1 MKKIILYL
9 CVVICLAAAFVG
21 AMSFWGTRNTMA
33 AHFGSS
39 KKSWQA
45 VYMTDGKVYY
55 GHVGRLK
62 EDFVEL
68 NDVYYIKV
76 RTTYQ
81 EQKKNSAP
89 NEEKSKSEKDSE
101 LVPTVLRTLA
111 KPSVELPGPEDRM
124 IINRD
129 HIFYWQ
135 TLRPDSQIVQTIER
149 FKKTGQ

>member
-1 MKKIILYL
+1 
-9 CVVICLAAAFVG
+9 
-21 AMSFWGTRNTMA
+21 
-33 AHFGSS
+33 
-39 KKSWQA
+39 
-45 VYMTDGKVYY
+45 MTDGKVYY

-62 EDFVEL
+62 EEFVEL
-68 NDVYYIKV
+68 NDVYYVKV

-81 EQKKNSAP
+81 EQKKNP
-89 NEEKSKSEKDSE
+89 GVGEDKGKSEKDSE

-111 KPSVELPGPEDRM
+111 KPAVELPGPEDRM

-129 HIFYWQ
+129 HIVYWQ